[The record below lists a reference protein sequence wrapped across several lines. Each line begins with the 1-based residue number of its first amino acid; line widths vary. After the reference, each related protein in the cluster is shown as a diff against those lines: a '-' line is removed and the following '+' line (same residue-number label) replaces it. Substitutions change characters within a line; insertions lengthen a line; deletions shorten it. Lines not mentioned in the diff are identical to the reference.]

1 MRVCLLVLAGLAS
14 SVVAFVPSL
23 SPVLSRQTWQPQA
36 SSMLQ
41 QRQQHTAPYAKRSR
55 SSLRMSDDDDKTYI
69 RLAAAELGSQLRVSF
84 AIKLAPLYVMIDG

>member
-23 SPVLSRQTWQPQA
+23 SPALSRQTWQPQA

-41 QRQQHTAPYAKRSR
+41 QRHTAPYAKRSR
-55 SSLRMSDDDDKTYI
+55 SSLRMSDDEDKTYI
-69 RLAAAELGSQLRVSF
+69 RLAAAELGSQLRVRFFCNESF
-84 AIKLAPLYVMIDG
+84 FFIC